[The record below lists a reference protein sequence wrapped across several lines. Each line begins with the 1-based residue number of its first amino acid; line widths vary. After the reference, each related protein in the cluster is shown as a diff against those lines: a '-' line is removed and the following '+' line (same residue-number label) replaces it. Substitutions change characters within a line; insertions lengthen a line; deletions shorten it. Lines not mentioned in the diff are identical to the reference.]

1 MSAHS
6 CPVNFVNILKL
17 LFRFFASRSLNTK
30 LNMLLFSWFQS
41 NQVQTA
47 NLLPI
52 LFIYIKSLFSSRRVK
67 LRILRLQF
75 VYPKMAYCITSL
87 WGLRSCSCHNFP
99 KDYKNHNCAQLFQHR
114 QYYTKNKKKKDFNKT
129 FEYEQKCL

>member
-1 MSAHS
+1 MSVSVNVSMESGWLWPKTKFNSKSTTATTGTIKKNKPVIIHSYKYSMSAHS

-52 LFIYIKSLFSSRRVK
+52 LFIYIKSLLSSRRVK

-87 WGLRSCSCHNFP
+87 
-99 KDYKNHNCAQLFQHR
+99 
-114 QYYTKNKKKKDFNKT
+114 
-129 FEYEQKCL
+129 